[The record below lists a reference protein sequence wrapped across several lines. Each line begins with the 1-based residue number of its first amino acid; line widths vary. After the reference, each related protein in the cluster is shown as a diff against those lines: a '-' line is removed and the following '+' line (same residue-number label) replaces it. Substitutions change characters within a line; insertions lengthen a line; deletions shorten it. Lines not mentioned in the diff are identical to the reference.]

1 MPDETLYRSRPFD
14 QLLTAEQET
23 VQEAHLKSARTEGA
37 KRVRTEDSP

>member
-23 VQEAHLKSARTEGA
+23 VQEAHLKST
-37 KRVRTEDSP
+37 RTEDSP